1 MTARALTGK
10 TNFSMMRM
18 LSHSSNC
25 ASEPMRLLINAF
37 VATLLLLGTFYVPC
51 AASAVDHPHAVQIVV
66 SVAPTSADGH
76 HRSDARSILGSHC
89 QPEGIIAQSSATTSR
104 HSVRVS
110 FRAAAFPA
118 ISGSIEPVEQRPP
131 IAWI

>member
-10 TNFSMMRM
+10 TNFSMMRT
-18 LSHSSNC
+18 LSHSCRSAN
-25 ASEPMRLLINAF
+25 EPMRLLINVF
-37 VATLLLLGTFYVPC
+37 VAIMLLLGTFYVPC
-51 AASAVDHPHAVQIVV
+51 SASAVDHPHTNQIAV

-89 QPEGIIAQSSATTSR
+89 QPDGIIAQSSASTSR

-118 ISGSIEPVEQRPP
+118 ISGCIELVEQRPP